1 MFKHDKNEIFLDGFK
16 VPLDVFMQLEPS
28 YTHPNDLILMF
39 YDGNR
44 RHYRTK
50 HKSWTVIGKWED
62 GDRYI
67 SRIDEFFRLMVEIT
81 KDNQEVA
88 ADVAAAKKDVMP
100 KPDIKAKYPEED
112 TANVDLQQLADLK
125 PSRIKR
131 IRAQGKRSPRG
142 GDKHSG

>member
-16 VPLDVFMQLEPS
+16 VPLDIFMRLEPT
-28 YTHPNDLILMF
+28 YTYPNDLIVMF

-50 HKSWTVIGKWED
+50 HNSWTVVGKWED
-62 GDRYI
+62 GDRYLT
-67 SRIDEFFRLMVEIT
+67 RIDDFFRLLVEVT
-81 KDNQEVA
+81 KENQEVA
-88 ADVAAAKKDVMP
+88 AEVEAARKESVSE
-100 KPDIKAKYPEED
+100 PDIKAKYPEED

-131 IRAQGKRSPRG
+131 IRAQGKRPPRG